1 MTWAHLLSIAY
12 FVLHATF
19 IGRALYRPNR
29 DPASRLA
36 WILAILLIP
45 VGGIVAYVLLGETSV
60 GRRRK
65 RELRAILDRLPRPHG
80 WDGSFDHDPQDR
92 YAAPFIAARNI
103 NRLGAVRCPRPEL
116 MADANEAI
124 DRVVADIEAATDSV
138 HICFYIW
145 LTDTNGLKLVEAVR
159 RAALRGVAVRAMADG
174 VGSADMIA
182 SHHWR
187 RMASAGVKLDV
198 ALQVGNPVLRV
209 LFSRIDLRN
218 HRKVVVVD
226 NAITYFGSQNAA
238 DAEFRVKA
246 KYAPWIDVMMRFTGP
261 VAQQHQYLF
270 ASDWMAEGHDDL
282 GSYLS
287 PDNPEPPDAPVI
299 AQVMGTGP
307 TLEYAA
313 MSEVFCSMLHTA
325 AREVIITTPYFVPD
339 DSLMSD
345 IVAVARRGVSTT
357 LILPARNDSRVVAGA
372 SRSYYAD
379 MLDAGV
385 RLFEYEKG
393 LLHAKTLTV
402 DGEIALIGSAN
413 MDRRSFDLNFENN
426 ILMRD
431 RQTTAA
437 LRARQ
442 MEWQADSRAVSP
454 GDVARWG
461 VARKLLN
468 NLLVTVSP
476 IL

>member
-1 MTWAHLLSIAY
+1 MTWTHILSVTY
-12 FVLHATF
+12 FALHGTF
-19 IGRALYRPNR
+19 IFRAIYRPHR

-36 WILAILLIP
+36 WVLAILLLP
-45 VGGIVAYVLLGETSV
+45 LGGILAYLLLGETSV

-65 RELRAILDRLPRPHG
+65 AELRAILDRLPRPHG
-80 WDGSFDHDPQDR
+80 WDGSFDHDPHDR

-116 MADANEAI
+116 MADSNAAI
-124 DRVVADIEAATDSV
+124 DRIVADIDAAGSSV
-138 HICFYIW
+138 HLCFYIW
-145 LTDTNGLKLVEAVR
+145 LADTNGLKLVEAVR

-174 VGSADMIA
+174 VGSSDLIA
-182 SHHWR
+182 SHHWK
-187 RMASAGVKLDV
+187 RMRDAGVKLDV

-218 HRKVVVVD
+218 HRKIVVID

-238 DAEFRVKA
+238 DPEFRVKA
-246 KYAPWIDVMMRFTGP
+246 KFAPWVDVMMRFTGP

-270 ASDWMAEGHDDL
+270 ASDWMAEGHDDI
-282 GSYLS
+282 GGYLT
-287 PDNPEPPDAPVI
+287 PDQPVPADAPVLV
-299 AQVMGTGP
+299 QVMGTGP

-313 MSEVFCSMLHTA
+313 MSEVFCSMLHVA

-339 DSLMSD
+339 ESLISD
-345 IVAVARRGVSTT
+345 IVAVARRGVATT
-357 LILPARNDSRVVAGA
+357 LVLPARNDSAVVAAA
-372 SRSYYAD
+372 SKSYYAD

-385 RLFEYEKG
+385 KLFEYGKG

-426 ILMRD
+426 VLLRD
-431 RQTTAA
+431 RETTGV
-437 LRARQ
+437 LRSRQ
-442 MEWQADSRAVSP
+442 MEWLADSRAVTREE
-454 GDVARWG
+454 VRQWG
-461 VARKLLN
+461 VTRKLLN
-468 NLLVTVSP
+468 NLMVTVSP